1 MANTSRPLA
10 ADGRLPGARPRRG
23 ARLAILAAALSG
35 TLWGLGTFT
44 FVYGEGVSY
53 LTNDPASCANCHI
66 MQEHYD
72 SWLASSHTD
81 VATCNDCHLSPHPV
95 GKWLTKADNGFFHSL
110 AFTTGRFPDPLRI
123 KPRNRAVTQRAC
135 LKCHSEVFHPAGV
148 LPGSA
153 PGGSGDGSLLCVH
166 CHSGVGHAHR

>member
-1 MANTSRPLA
+1 MVNTPRRLE
-10 ADGRLPGARPRRG
+10 ADGRATGARPRRG
-23 ARLAILAAALSG
+23 ARLAILASALVG
-35 TLWGLGTFT
+35 ALWGLGTFT
-44 FVYGEGVSY
+44 FVYGEGASY

-66 MQEHYD
+66 MQEHFD
-72 SWLASSHTD
+72 AWQASSHKD
-81 VATCNDCHLSPHPV
+81 VATCNDCHLSPHPL

-135 LKCHSEVFHPAGV
+135 LKCHSDVFHPAGV

-153 PGGSGDGSLLCVH
+153 PGGDDDGSLLCVH